1 MPQPIVLIHGLWM
14 TPKSW
19 EGWAERFRAKGHEVI
34 TPGWS
39 DAFDRSPEDLRRDP
53 SALAG
58 LTAAQ
63 VADRYEQAIRALPE
77 PPIIMG
83 HSFGGLFTQVMLNRG
98 LGAAGVG
105 VDAAQ
110 PKGVLKLPF
119 STIKSSWG
127 IIRNPANRGKAVPF
141 TPKQFKY
148 AFGNLLSEEESQ
160 KAWETYAIPG
170 VGHVFMEGA
179 NANLSPEVGVQDRLR
194 EGRPR
199 AAAPPRRRQGSRR
212 SGRRHADEREE
223 VQDGSRGDQGVPRPL
238 ALDGRPGRLGSGRRP
253 RARLG
258 DEERQELARNG
269 CNEEALD
276 RPRWTGRRVRRDA
289 LHLRRWRQD
298 RRDRDRDGV
307 GADDGHDLTAAAS
320 TAARPRPPP
329 PKPRASRTRSC
340 PSSRTRSTATRR
352 S

>member
-1 MPQPIVLIHGLWM
+1 MTEAPAESAKHPIVLIHGLWM

-19 EGWAERFRAKGHEVI
+19 EGWAERFRSKGHEVH

-39 DAFDRSPEDLRRDP
+39 EAFDRSPEDLRRDP

-63 VADRYEQAIRALPE
+63 VADRYEQAIRALPS

-83 HSFGGLFTQVMLNRG
+83 HSFGGLFTQLMLNRG

-179 NANLSPEVGVQDRLR
+179 NANLSPKSVFKIDFKKADRAPLLLLAGGKDHVVPAGVTRSNVKKYKTGLVELKEYPDRSHWTV
-194 EGRPR
+194 
-199 AAAPPRRRQGSRR
+199 A
-212 SGRRHADEREE
+212 
-223 VQDGSRGDQGVPRPL
+223 QDGWEAVADN
-238 ALDGRPGRLGSGRRP
+238 ALEWAVKNAKS
-253 RARLG
+253 
-258 DEERQELARNG
+258 
-269 CNEEALD
+269 
-276 RPRWTGRRVRRDA
+276 
-289 LHLRRWRQD
+289 
-298 RRDRDRDGV
+298 
-307 GADDGHDLTAAAS
+307 
-320 TAARPRPPP
+320 
-329 PKPRASRTRSC
+329 
-340 PSSRTRSTATRR
+340 
-352 S
+352 

>member
-119 STIKSSWG
+119 STIKSAWP
-127 IIRNPANRGKAVPF
+127 IIKNPANRGKAVPF

-148 AFGNLLSEEESQ
+148 AFGNLLSDEESQ
-160 KAWETYAIPG
+160 KAWETYADPR
-170 VGHVFMEGA
+170 
-179 NANLSPEVGVQDRLR
+179 S
-194 EGRPR
+194 RPR
-199 AAAPPRRRQGSRR
+199 LHGGREREPESRTRCSRSTSTRPIARRCSCSPAAWITSFRRASPGRTFEEVQGGSRR
-212 SGRRHADEREE
+212 AE
-223 VQDGSRGDQGVPRPL
+223 GVPRPL

-276 RPRWTGRRVRRDA
+276 HSRWTGCRVRRSA
-289 LHLRRWRQD
+289 LHLRRWRQG
-298 RRDRDRDGV
+298 RRDRDRDRV
-307 GADDGHDLTAAAS
+307 DAVDR
-320 TAARPRPPP
+320 ARPRRRRLLLRPRRRPPLP
-329 PKPRASRTRSC
+329 GPRASRTRSC
-340 PSSRTRSTATRR
+340 RS
-352 S
+352 

>member
-1 MPQPIVLIHGLWM
+1 MVGRLRPV
-14 TPKSW
+14 
-19 EGWAERFRAKGHEVI
+19 
-34 TPGWS
+34 
-39 DAFDRSPEDLRRDP
+39 PEDLRRDP

-110 PKGVLKLPF
+110 PKGVLKLPL

-127 IIRNPANRGKAVPF
+127 IIKNPANRGKAVPF

-179 NANLSPEVGVQDRLR
+179 NANLSRNSVFKIDFNKADRAPLLLLAGGQDHVVPAGVTRTNAKKYKAGLVELKEYPDRSHWTV
-194 EGRPR
+194 
-199 AAAPPRRRQGSRR
+199 A
-212 SGRRHADEREE
+212 
-223 VQDGSRGDQGVPRPL
+223 QDGWEAVADH
-238 ALDGRPGRLGSGRRP
+238 ALD
-253 RARLG
+253 
-258 DEERQELARNG
+258 
-269 CNEEALD
+269 
-276 RPRWTGRRVRRDA
+276 W
-289 LHLRRWRQD
+289 
-298 RRDRDRDGV
+298 
-307 GADDGHDLTAAAS
+307 
-320 TAARPRPPP
+320 
-329 PKPRASRTRSC
+329 
-340 PSSRTRSTATRR
+340 ATRNAK

>member
-105 VDAAQ
+105 VDAAAAQ
-110 PKGVLKLPF
+110 GRPQAAR
-119 STIKSSWG
+119 SRRSSRAG
-127 IIRNPANRGKAVPF
+127 GSSSNPAQPWPGRAVHAEAVQVHVRELALRGGVA
-141 TPKQFKY
+141 
-148 AFGNLLSEEESQ
+148 E
-160 KAWETYAIPG
+160 G
-170 VGHVFMEGA
+170 VGDVRRAGSRTRVHGGRERE
-179 NANLSPEVGVQDRLR
+179 LQSELGVQDRVR
-194 EGRPR
+194 QGRSR
-199 AAAPPRRRQGSRR
+199 SAPSPRRRPGSRR
-212 SGRRHADEREE
+212 PGFGHARERSRSTRRGSSRSRSTPTARTGRLPRTAGRRSPTMR
-223 VQDGSRGDQGVPRPL
+223 S
-238 ALDGRPGRLGSGRRP
+238 
-253 RARLG
+253 
-258 DEERQELARNG
+258 
-269 CNEEALD
+269 
-276 RPRWTGRRVRRDA
+276 TGRR
-289 LHLRRWRQD
+289 
-298 RRDRDRDGV
+298 G
-307 GADDGHDLTAAAS
+307 T
-320 TAARPRPPP
+320 
-329 PKPRASRTRSC
+329 PRASPNRLQ
-340 PSSRTRSTATRR
+340 
-352 S
+352 